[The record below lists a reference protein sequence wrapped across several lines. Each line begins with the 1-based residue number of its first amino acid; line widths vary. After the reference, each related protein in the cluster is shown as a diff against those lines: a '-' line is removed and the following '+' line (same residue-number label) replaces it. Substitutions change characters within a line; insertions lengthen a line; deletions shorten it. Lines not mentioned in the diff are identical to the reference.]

1 MAGSR
6 DGAGTESLSSSIK
19 VSGVRKRFT
28 DGRRGIDVL
37 AIDGVSLAVSQGEFL
52 CLLGPS
58 GCGKSTLL
66 NMIAGFEFPTEG
78 SVAVNGEPVAGPGA
92 DRGMVFQQPT
102 LMPWLPVW
110 DNVAFSLKLKNV
122 REKQRRIEAQRY
134 IDIVQLTGFENHFP
148 SQLSGGM
155 AQRIGIARVLLLNPE
170 VILMDEPFSSLDAQT
185 KLEMQEELVSIWQ
198 RFAATI
204 VFVTHSVEEALI
216 LATTIAVMT
225 RRPGRIRELIK
236 VDVPHP
242 RDSTSPAFNDLKRRI
257 LSLIREES
265 RLGHADL
272 PAYADLPI
280 A

>member
-1 MAGSR
+1 VAGGR
-6 DGAGTESLSSSIK
+6 DGAGTGILSASIK
-19 VSGVRKRFT
+19 VSGVGKLFRDQRCGT
-28 DGRRGIDVL
+28 GVR
-37 AIDGVSLAVSQGEFL
+37 AIDGVSLAVDQGEFL

-78 SVAVNGEPVAGPGA
+78 TIAVNGEPVAGPGA

-110 DNVAFSLKLKNV
+110 DNIAFSLRLKNV
-122 REKQRRIEAQRY
+122 GERQRRIEAQRY

-148 SQLSGGM
+148 SELSGGM
-155 AQRIGIARVLLLNPE
+155 AQRVGIARVLLLNPE

-185 KLEMQEELVSIWQ
+185 KLEMQEELVAIWR
-198 RFAATI
+198 RFVATI

-216 LATTIAVMT
+216 LGTTIAVMT
-225 RRPGRIRELIK
+225 RRPGRIRERIK
-236 VDVPHP
+236 VDIPHP
-242 RDSTSPAFNDLKRRI
+242 RDSTSPVFNDLKRHI

-265 RLGHADL
+265 RLARGTGRIINHSRD
-272 PAYADLPI
+272 
-280 A
+280 